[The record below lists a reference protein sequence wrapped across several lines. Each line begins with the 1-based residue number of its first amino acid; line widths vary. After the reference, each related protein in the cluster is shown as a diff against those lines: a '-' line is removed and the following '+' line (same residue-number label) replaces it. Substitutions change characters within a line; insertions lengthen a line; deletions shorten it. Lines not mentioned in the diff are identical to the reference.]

1 MTLFP
6 ENDLN
11 TRGDERSG
19 SKNTHE
25 VQSIYS
31 KFKDKNRL
39 KSKNTPSQGPKPK
52 PARRKRIPTQQ
63 LRAFRPPVVNEKPET
78 ENQNPSVLRNME
90 ERFRNDND
98 LMNVS
103 DLVNE
108 LKKGVLNERV
118 TEIHEDAKDVD
129 VRRKRH
135 NLPVIFQYINNV
147 VYQVISENSK
157 LFRGNKFMVEVVKLS
172 LLHEYKNMDLMR
184 VYLKQEMSKLVDVA
198 CKYLLDPLDEITN
211 ISVQKANE
219 MMDDRDQKFENIN
232 NKEDLQ
238 LLIAKEL
245 NQEKNWI
252 KIYEFFA
259 GSCFVGENGIGKE
272 IVENIMLQAI
282 QDDKEGKVAEVW
294 EMIYEPQPVEEV
306 ISSSISDRVKK
317 VLAIASMVVGVSGI
331 TYMGYTNLVNSGDNP
346 KTPAINKA
354 NFPKQTNPNLNG
366 VQLASKSA
374 GTPED
379 QLNNRPVHAP
389 VMPSMKSVSG
399 SMDIRKVVDMQIQAK
414 KVEPSIII
422 EKTQAVISQK
432 IIEPVP
438 PKIPKVESK
447 VAPKI
452 VKPVVPKIIPKPR
465 PVPEIKVASSQQ
477 TGLVKIDEQS
487 LAKMQD
493 SDYKKMFEG
502 FEFSLDEVQGRS
514 ITGLIEKHLMSQ
526 AKSGKE
532 RRAYRKNLQK
542 LEKGWLIYM
551 RQLELRVKK
560 KIESGEVVNERDMA
574 DYDFWMMYKTDHRG
588 NYEKA
593 KKLAKK
599 YKKLAKK
606 GKKSH
611 NFKRYQEYLDMGT
624 DLMEGL
630 RTLNPK
636 VASVNVVPSWNKIR
650 MADGNGNVLQ
660 YLHDVSGK
668 MGLEVPDE
676 AKFIAEIKKE
686 TKNTA
691 PEICKVE
698 EVKVIEKTSSINTF
712 ASGVIENTSESFQ
725 RSSDLN
731 SFHAV
736 NQLETMFDAAPSMDV
751 MGASNANNF
760 DDYYADMFP
769 WEREVAVAVLK
780 KREHVAIEKDVV
792 KKIEIEMDYDMQD
805 IVDDVAMYQDDMLLT
820 PDHWIDNTDIGI
832 NNHSFDVVLPPV
844 AITVPTPTPPPF
856 APRVEPSIEI
866 DAEYDF
872 DDNSENVSLWSDEK
886 VIDADWAVL
895 DPILSSENFKDSFE
909 NLDLSKETIISGY
922 VENND
927 DIENPETRDMFQE
940 GLNESSLKELKNIKF
955 ADDENDF
962 DCEIEFPEENI
973 NGENVISEPKLAS
986 NEIAPEPKKSKKKE
1000 KKKKGFFG
1008 KIGGWFKKKM
1018 AA

>member
-6 ENDLN
+6 GNDLD
-11 TRGDERSG
+11 TRVDDGLC
-19 SKNTHE
+19 SKNAKP
-25 VQSIYS
+25 SL
-31 KFKDKNRL
+31 KKNQ
-39 KSKNTPSQGPKPK
+39 SKNSPEKGPVEGPRRRTV
-52 PARRKRIPTQQ
+52 RRKTTTQRLSAFQ
-63 LRAFRPPVVNEKPET
+63 LPPVA
-78 ENQNPSVLRNME
+78 NPILKNME
-90 ERFRNDND
+90 EGFENDD
-98 LMNVS
+98 KLMELAGVVS
-103 DLVNE
+103 E
-108 LKKGVLNERV
+108 LKNGVLSESIQK
-118 TEIHEDAKDVD
+118 IHAKVG
-129 VRRKRH
+129 VNSQLKRH
-135 NLPVIFQYINNV
+135 NFELTLKYVRGCVYEV
-147 VYQVISENSK
+147 VKANAKKFKESPLETQ
-157 LFRGNKFMVEVVKLS
+157 FMVEIVRLS
-172 LLHEYKNMDLMR
+172 LLHEHKNMDLMKS
-184 VYLKQEMSKLVDVA
+184 YLKQKLGTFIDEV
-198 CKYLLDPLDEITN
+198 CEYLLDPVKGVKN
-211 ISVQKANE
+211 ISVRDMEGLMNA
-219 MMDDRDQKFENIN
+219 RDQKFENIN

-245 NQEKNWI
+245 NQKKDWI
-252 KIYEFFA
+252 KMYEFFA

-272 IVENIMLQAI
+272 ILENIMLQTI
-282 QDDKEGKVAEVW
+282 QKDKEGKVAEVW

-306 ISSSISDRVKK
+306 ISSNISDKVKK
-317 VLAIASMVVGVSGI
+317 ALAIASMVVGVSGI
-331 TYMGYTNLVNSGDNP
+331 TYMGYKNLINNGDNP

-366 VQLASKSA
+366 VKLASKSA
-374 GTPED
+374 GAPED

-389 VMPSMKSVSG
+389 VMPSMNIRPMKVEPQKSVSG

-432 IIEPVP
+432 LVEPVP
-438 PKIPKVESK
+438 PVISKVESK
-447 VAPKI
+447 VTPKI
-452 VKPVVPKIIPKPR
+452 VKPIVPKITPKPR
-465 PVPEIKVASSQQ
+465 PVQEVKIASSQQ
-477 TGLVKIDEQS
+477 IGLVKIDEQS

-502 FEFSLDEVQGRS
+502 FEFSLDEVKGRS

-660 YLHDVSGK
+660 YLHDVGGK
-668 MGLEVPDE
+668 MGLEVPSE
-676 AKFIAEIKKE
+676 AKFVAEIKKE
-686 TKNTA
+686 TKNIA
-691 PEICKVE
+691 SEICKVE
-698 EVKVIEKTSSINTF
+698 EAKKEISNKASSTNTF

-736 NQLETMFDAAPSMDV
+736 NQLETMFDAAPSVTPSVNV
-751 MGASNANNF
+751 MGASNADDF
-760 DDYYADMFP
+760 DSYYADMFP
-769 WEREVAVAVLK
+769 WEREK
-780 KREHVAIEKDVV
+780 AIEDLRVREAR
-792 KKIEIEMDYDMQD
+792 KIEIEMDYDMQD
-805 IVDDVAMYQDDMLLT
+805 TADDVAMYEDEILLT
-820 PDHWIDNTDIGI
+820 PDHWVDNTDIGI
-832 NNHSFDVVLPPV
+832 NNNSFDIALPPV
-844 AITVPTPTPPPF
+844 ATDLPKLTPPPF
-856 APRVEPSIEI
+856 APIVKPVSIEI

-872 DDNSENVSLWSDEK
+872 DDNSKNVSLWSEEK
-886 VIDADWAVL
+886 AVDADWSVL
-895 DPILSSENFKDSFE
+895 DQISTSERFYDDFE
-909 NLDLSKETIISGY
+909 NLDLSKETIINGY
-922 VENND
+922 VEDNN
-927 DIENPETRDMFQE
+927 DIENPKTGNMFQE
-940 GLNESSLKELKNIKF
+940 GLNEHSLEELKNIKF
-955 ADDENDF
+955 ADNESDF
-962 DCEIEFPEENI
+962 DCEVEFR
-973 NGENVISEPKLAS
+973 EPKVAS
-986 NEIAPEPKKSKKKE
+986 NEIAPKPKKSKKEK

-1008 KIGGWFKKKM
+1008 KIGSWFKKKK
-1018 AA
+1018 AV